1 MNTTEN
7 LISTGCQGAPLT
19 TSKEPDESGAEVAGI
34 DKVVYLRALKALK
47 STGTALDLTA
57 HQFAESVKVVG
68 RASLIEA
75 ARYDRDDL
83 SAPGWRNLTT
93 LIASVLRLQTEAKR
107 CARK

>member
-1 MNTTEN
+1 VKSLVLSN
-7 LISTGCQGAPLT
+7 
-19 TSKEPDESGAEVAGI
+19 D

-68 RASLIEA
+68 GASLIEA

>member
-1 MNTTEN
+1 MPR
-7 LISTGCQGAPLT
+7 STADNVKVSLMKG
-19 TSKEPDESGAEVAGI
+19 EVKSLVLSND